1 MDKNKTN
8 AMRILEKQ
16 GIAYEALSY
25 DAGDGHIDGVS
36 VAAKVGWDPAHVYKT
51 LVLRGNDRNH
61 YVAVIPVAAELDLKK
76 AAKVFGVKN
85 IELIPVAELLPLTGY
100 IRGGCSPIG
109 MKKDFPLC
117 VDQSAEGLDFILV
130 SGGRIGTQIRIDP
143 RQLMTLRRAVSADLL
158 KE

>member
-8 AMRILEKQ
+8 AMRMLDKQ
-16 GIAYEALSY
+16 GIAYEALTY
-25 DAGDGHIDGVS
+25 DASDGNIDGVS

-51 LVLRGNDRNH
+51 LVLRGSDRNY
-61 YVAVIPVAAELDLKK
+61 YVGVIPVAAELDLKK

-85 IELIPVAELLPLTGY
+85 VELIPVADLLPVTGY

-117 VDQSAEGLDFILV
+117 VDRSAEELDFILV
-130 SGGRIGTQIRIDP
+130 SGGRIGTQIKLDP
-143 RQLMTLRRAVSADLL
+143 CRLMALRHARSADLL
-158 KE
+158 KA

>member
-8 AMRILEKQ
+8 AIRILEKQ
-16 GIAYEALSY
+16 GIAYEALAY

-51 LVLRGNDRNH
+51 LVLRGSDKNH

-76 AAKVFGVKN
+76 TAKAFGVKS
-85 IELIPVAELLPLTGY
+85 IDLIPVAELLPLTGY
-100 IRGGCSPIG
+100 VRGGCSPIG

-117 VDQSAEGLDFILV
+117 LDRSAEGLAFILV
-130 SGGRIGTQIRIDP
+130 SGGRIGTQIKLDP
-143 RQLMTLRRAVSADLL
+143 HQLMTVRRARSADLL
-158 KE
+158 KA